1 MEFKAREFSNFSPY
15 ISFAP
20 GADVSIKLHLC
31 PVLSYYADNKTS
43 VEVSGNTISECLH
56 NLTIQIPALNK
67 FIETP
72 DASRII
78 HIYINKDD
86 TAIEDLNQS
95 VKDGDEVRLVFFLD
109 G

>member
-1 MEFKAREFSNFSPY
+1 M
-15 ISFAP
+15 
-20 GADVSIKLHLC
+20 SIKLKLC

-56 NLTIQIPALNK
+56 NLNIQIPALNK

-72 DASRII
+72 DPARIL
-78 HIYINKDD
+78 HIYLNKDD
-86 TAIEDLNQS
+86 TALQELTTP